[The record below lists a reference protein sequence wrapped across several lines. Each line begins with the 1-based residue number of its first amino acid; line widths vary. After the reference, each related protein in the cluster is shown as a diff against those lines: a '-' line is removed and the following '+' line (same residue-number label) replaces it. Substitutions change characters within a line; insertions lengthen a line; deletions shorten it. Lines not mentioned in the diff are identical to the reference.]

1 MIGPFRIQG
10 ILKADPSVE
19 GLKGRKSGET
29 ENSDVVTVESSTQFA
44 EAVSESA
51 RQSLVYPRFIECQP
65 SWTESKGES
74 REGESDGRIK
84 MRAEASPTIHPLDD
98 RRLVPFAILDIL

>member
-1 MIGPFRIQG
+1 M
-10 ILKADPSVE
+10 LKADPTE
-19 GLKGRKSGET
+19 FKGFGGEVCEA
-29 ENSDVVTVESSTQFA
+29 ENSDVVTVESSTPFP

-98 RRLVPFAILDIL
+98 RRRCL